1 MVNANAQPKA
11 NGEACN
17 RQGCEGGGNCVGGC
31 VGGCVGVAGSKFA
44 CQGSKFEQS
53 RQAFKLELKVEL
65 NGEEC
70 AALADAAEMGR
81 RHERSTLQPLQPLQV
96 EAEGGGQSRAGEG
109 QVARVSVSKS
119 VWAGALALR
128 AMVLHLVVVGI
139 AGGVLSVRV
148 LASVVQAVLE
158 MRVDLGHCRGESSK
172 RRKETCA
179 GEEGGGCDAAE
190 GGGQVS
196 AGQVVQLRHISAVAR
211 QVYWRLAKLA
221 QSPLML
227 PGACEHL
234 LLGPAYHQVSIY

>member
-1 MVNANAQPKA
+1 MPKPNAEAKA

-17 RQGCEGGGNCVGGC
+17 RQGCVGGGNCVRGC
-31 VGGCVGVAGSKFA
+31 VGGSLGVAGSKFA

-53 RQAFKLELKVEL
+53 RQAFKLELNVEL
-65 NGEEC
+65 NVVEC
-70 AALADAAEMGR
+70 AALADPAEMGR
-81 RHERSTLQPLQPLQV
+81 RHERSTQQPLQPLQR

-109 QVARVSVSKS
+109 RVARVSVSKW
-119 VWAGALALR
+119 VWARALALR

-158 MRVDLGHCRGESSK
+158 MRVDLGHCRGESSQG
-172 RRKETCA
+172 RKQNCA
-179 GEEGGGCDAAE
+179 GEEGGGVDAAE
-190 GGGQVS
+190 GGGRVS

-227 PGACEHL
+227 PGACEQL
-234 LLGPAYHQVSIY
+234 LLGPAYQQVSI